1 MCGDGSCEDIA
12 IQLTSS
18 GLSAR
23 LSSGRG
29 CVLPRT
35 IASPDDTSI
44 TTTTTTTTALLAAAV
59 VVIMYLC
66 VW

>member
-1 MCGDGSCEDIA
+1 MCGDVSCEDIA

-35 IASPDDTSI
+35 IASADDTSI
-44 TTTTTTTTALLAAAV
+44 TTTTALLAAAV
-59 VVIMYLC
+59 VIMYLC